1 MNIVIWFFVII
12 VLIILVKYATN
23 KLIDSHTTH
32 ESFGNS
38 IIDNDIILTYAEVLQ
53 RQPNTRELIEQS
65 RNINSGLITM
75 DDLRQRLITGE
86 EYQRLKKLQSNELSP
101 ELPKVIEDTNL
112 MNKVSKLYESELL
125 TDIPSNIILPL
136 KDIYVY
142 LGYNN
147 KAFKAMLRSKNYDN
161 FESDLQYSYN
171 NNLNYEMTMSL
182 FFNYFDPT
190 TLKSIAFSINDSVP
204 RGALL
209 TERISRTV
217 EDTDGDSTNLLSQID
232 SIANGV
238 FDINKAA
245 RNLNTPTN
253 KVKLLKE
260 KNNHHQNNNA
270 SLLPKDIYE
279 MTARN
284 ANLITADMI
293 ASFNTQQLQ
302 AMSPDLLFELLK
314 LNADVFKKLTEQQ
327 VLSFTPVQINQ
338 VSLAISATFAN
349 SKTLVSDLTPYYIA
363 SLSFFEIRVMP
374 NDILNQFSASQIKA
388 LTPLQILVLSQ
399 DQKQALQITNNLNKL
414 SDELRAGF
422 TPSTMENDFAFQF
435 QPLTP
440 VQLSLLTPAELLGL
454 PDQQKQLITNDQMK
468 SDVDNRTFDYTSRP
482 PAQVNLYELYDYTG
496 LGSQNGMGSVAAGSL
511 AAGSVAAGSLA
522 AGSVAGGSLAAG
534 SVAGG
539 SVAGGSVGG
548 GSVAAGSVAAS
559 SVAAGSVAASSVA
572 GGSVAGGSVAGG
584 NARGAPV
591 AGGSLAGGSV
601 AGGSVNAFAAAMVNG
616 STGFQSTPALGTSSY
631 KASISGS
638 GSGSF
643 EHFENYG
650 SGVNSLRKS
659 LYGISSGEY
668 NNVAT
673 MNINVDET
681 DPKQYYDN
689 TQPYVNGKIP
699 THRGDMVL
707 LPEMAWSVPMPRAP
721 VCTTFGQTPLVQPL
735 YENSKLL
742 LGTPLDEDTSVGTIM
757 PKFEYKEYINMQM

>member
-38 IIDNDIILTYAEVLQ
+38 VIDNDIILTYAEVLQ

-142 LGYNN
+142 LGYND

-182 FFNYFDPT
+182 FFNYFDPA

-209 TERISRTV
+209 TERISRTI

-260 KNNHHQNNNA
+260 KKNQHQNNNA

-349 SKTLVSDLTPYYIA
+349 SKTLVSDLTPDYIA

-482 PAQVNLYELYDYTG
+482 PAQVNLDQLYDYTG
-496 LGSQNGMGSVAAGSL
+496 LGSQNGMGSVAGA
-511 AAGSVAAGSLA
+511 
-522 AGSVAGGSLAAG
+522 
-534 SVAGG
+534 
-539 SVAGGSVGG
+539 
-548 GSVAAGSVAAS
+548 
-559 SVAAGSVAASSVA
+559 SVA
-572 GGSVAGGSVAGG
+572 GGSVAGGSVAG
-584 NARGAPV
+584 ASV
-591 AGGSLAGGSV
+591 AGGSVAAGSVAGASVAAGSVAGGSV
-601 AGGSVNAFAAAMVNG
+601 AGASVAGGSVAGASVAGASVAGGSVAGASVAAGSVAGASVAVGSVNAFAAAMVNG

-638 GSGSF
+638 RSGSF

-659 LYGISSGEY
+659 LYGVSSGEY

-673 MNINVDET
+673 MNYNVDET

-742 LGTPLDEDTSVGTIM
+742 LGTPLDQDTSVGTIM

>member
-38 IIDNDIILTYAEVLQ
+38 VIDNDIILTYAEVLQ

-142 LGYNN
+142 LGYND

-182 FFNYFDPT
+182 FFNYFDPA

-209 TERISRTV
+209 TERISRTI

-260 KNNHHQNNNA
+260 KKNQHQNNNA

-349 SKTLVSDLTPYYIA
+349 SKTLVSDLTPDYIA

-482 PAQVNLYELYDYTG
+482 PAQVNLDQLYDYTG
-496 LGSQNGMGSVAAGSL
+496 LGSQNGMGSVAGAPI
-511 AAGSVAAGSLA
+511 AR
-522 AGSVAGGSLAAG
+522 G

-539 SVAGGSVGG
+539 SVAG
-548 GSVAAGSVAAS
+548 A
-559 SVAAGSVAASSVA
+559 SVA

-584 NARGAPV
+584 SVAAGSV
-591 AGGSLAGGSV
+591 AGASVAGGSV
-601 AGGSVNAFAAAMVNG
+601 AAGSVAAGSVAGASVAAGSVAVGSVNAFAAAMVNG

-659 LYGISSGEY
+659 LYGVSSGEY

-673 MNINVDET
+673 MNYNVDET

-742 LGTPLDEDTSVGTIM
+742 LGTPLDQDTSVGTIM